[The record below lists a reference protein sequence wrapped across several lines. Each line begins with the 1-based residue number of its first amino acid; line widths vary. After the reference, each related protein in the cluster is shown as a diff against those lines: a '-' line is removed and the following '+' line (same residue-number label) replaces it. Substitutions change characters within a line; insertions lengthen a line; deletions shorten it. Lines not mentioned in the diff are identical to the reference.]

1 MADDA
6 SMVILKDQVINEK
19 IDKVLIIAIIFI
31 KGHFGVPKDEASFA
45 SSNTRPDPE
54 HPVGG
59 QLKDHRGGDFLQKL
73 HFLAKT
79 KTKTKRQ
86 KVKKTRR
93 QKDKKTKRQKDNT

>member
-45 SSNTRPDPE
+45 SSYTRPDPE
-54 HPVGG
+54 HLAGG
-59 QLKDHRGGDFLQKL
+59 QLKDHRGGDGGNFYACSSMQSS
-73 HFLAKT
+73 FI
-79 KTKTKRQ
+79 Q
-86 KVKKTRR
+86 P
-93 QKDKKTKRQKDNT
+93 